1 MRYLPSFILTVA
13 FACGNVYGDGFGF
26 SLGPFSLLF
35 GSFDGDYLV
44 AHRRVLDNP
53 ICYAISQRKKLEIIV
68 EGAEVVNSKEKKIV
82 TKEVTVE
89 PYAFGINE
97 DHKPFLKGK
106 VVEEKLL
113 KEVTVKYGEEQF
125 DEPSITV
132 KDKDKKTGFFGLFTG
147 SGSQSIDIRQIAQ
160 LRVIEDSSFEAPK
173 DYKSVRGPNID
184 VICELP
190 EQSK

>member
-1 MRYLPSFILTVA
+1 LLRAIEKDIKKGDPMRFFPSILLSMSLVA
-13 FACGNVYGDGFGF
+13 GSVYGDGFGF

-35 GSFDGDYLV
+35 GAFDGDYLV
-44 AHRRVLDNP
+44 AHRHVLDNP
-53 ICYAISQRKKLEIIV
+53 ICYSIMHRKKLEIIV
-68 EGAEVVNSKEKKIV
+68 EGAEVINSKEKKLV

-97 DHKPFLKGK
+97 ESKLFLKGK

-132 KDKDKKTGFFGLFTG
+132 KDQDKKTGFFGLFTG
-147 SGSQSIDIRQIAQ
+147 SGSQSI
-160 LRVIEDSSFEAPK
+160 
-173 DYKSVRGPNID
+173 
-184 VICELP
+184 
-190 EQSK
+190 